1 MSEEIIDLLHGVVEQ
16 AWKEEKAFGKKIF
29 GKEPKDNDS
38 LCQGISRNVF
48 HKIFGCFP
56 FTTMLKFKVNK
67 KSHIIV
73 YTAHRGKSYI
83 IDGTI
88 KQFQPDNGK
97 MVFLRQEYPFKK
109 ELQTSER
116 WHL

>member
-1 MSEEIIDLLHGVVEQ
+1 MSKAIIDLLQGVVEQ

-29 GKEPKDNDS
+29 GKEPKDNDR

-56 FTTMLKFKVNK
+56 CTTMLEFKVNG

-73 YTAHRGKSYI
+73 YVAHNLKSYV

-88 KQFQPDNGK
+88 KQFLPDNGK
-97 MVFLRQEYPFKK
+97 MVFLKTKYPFKK
-109 ELQTSER
+109 ELQTAER
-116 WHL
+116 WHK